1 MTARKREEKILHP
14 LDQSSKGHNG
24 QDWGRPKLGAWD
36 PTLVSH
42 VSYKGLST
50 SFPDAIP
57 GSWVANA
64 SPGTRKCIHKDCSSY
79 RQLLT
84 MSSSCHNPGL
94 DCLKFKKLHDK
105 LPKIMIYEKRVED
118 NIWHE
123 REIYYYIIISSITIR
138 KLKYRWVGRGIYPL
152 FI

>member
-1 MTARKREEKILHP
+1 MKKTKYTDTRVMTELLAFLLRYFIISKADLWREKKSDSKREEKILHP

-57 GSWVANA
+57 GSWVANG
-64 SPGTRKCIHKDCSSY
+64 SPGTRKCIHKDCSSR

-84 MSSSCHNPGL
+84 MSSSCHNQAL
-94 DCLKFKKLHDK
+94 
-105 LPKIMIYEKRVED
+105 IV
-118 NIWHE
+118 
-123 REIYYYIIISSITIR
+123 
-138 KLKYRWVGRGIYPL
+138 
-152 FI
+152 